1 MEPKLFTNRAMTR
14 IKLQLW
20 DACIDDCIKS
30 IELERGNMKGYYYL
44 AQAQLALHHPNEAL
58 NSALT
63 AYNECLKTNSTSTRN
78 VSALV
83 LQAKKE
89 KWEAKERD
97 RIRRQSALLRELED
111 GLNHTAEEE
120 LRTLASRV
128 QNGSID
134 EREGKEEREEIETA
148 WRKKTEELRSVFAL
162 SNPANMQIRVTLPLF
177 PYAPFRLFTL
187 LLSNSNHKIH

>member
-1 MEPKLFTNRAMTR
+1 MAR

-20 DACIDDCIKS
+20 DACIDDCLKS
-30 IELERGNMKGYYYL
+30 IELERANMKGYFYL

-63 AYNECLKTNSTSTRN
+63 AYTEALNTNSPSTRS

-97 RIRRQSALLRELED
+97 RMRRQSTLLQELED
-111 GLNHTAEEE
+111 GLQRTAEQE
-120 LRTLASRV
+120 LRQLHSRL
-128 QNGSID
+128 QSGNID
-134 EREGKEEREEIETA
+134 ERECMEEKEETESS
-148 WRKKTEELRSVFAL
+148 WRKKTEDLRGVFAIADPKNLQKRVKTPQLPPSSLKPPPPLTKPRL
-162 SNPANMQIRVTLPLF
+162 SPIPRKSPT
-177 PYAPFRLFTL
+177 
-187 LLSNSNHKIH
+187 I